1 MSVDEVAAPN
11 ASSPTKA
18 GPRDTIGGGW
28 LLTTPMYIIGWTIA
42 LYIAKC
48 ILIDKVIGA
57 LVMALASCPRVF
69 AAGSTCMH
77 LDRWFT
83 TDDLGPTLSTVF
95 IAVVGFYFGQ
105 AAVKEI
111 ANMIR
116 TRK

>member
-1 MSVDEVAAPN
+1 MSVDEVAA
-11 ASSPTKA
+11 SKA
-18 GPRDTIGGGW
+18 VPPVKDGAQETTIAGW
-28 LLTTPMYIIGWTIA
+28 LLNIPMYIIGWTIA

-57 LVMALASCPRVF
+57 FAMANAKCPPRSADEHCV
-69 AAGSTCMH
+69 H

-83 TDDLGPTLSTVF
+83 TDSLGPSLSTVF

-116 TRK
+116 ARK

>member
-1 MSVDEVAAPN
+1 MSVDEVAAP
-11 ASSPTKA
+11 KA
-18 GPRDTIGGGW
+18 APPAKDGARDTAAGGW

-57 LVMALASCPRVF
+57 LVMALAKCTIKYSDAHC
-69 AAGSTCMH
+69 GQ

-95 IAVVGFYFGQ
+95 ISVVGFYFGQ

-116 TRK
+116 ARK

>member
-1 MSVDEVAAPN
+1 MAVDEVASPKA
-11 ASSPTKA
+11 ASPVKD
-18 GPRDTIGGGW
+18 GVGDTGAGGW
-28 LLTTPMYIIGWTIA
+28 FLTIPMYIIGWTIA

-57 LVMALASCPRVF
+57 LVMALATCPRGF
-69 AAGSTCMH
+69 AAGSTCAH

-83 TDDLGPTLSTVF
+83 TDDLGATLSTVF
-95 IAVVGFYFGQ
+95 ISVVGFYFGQ

-111 ANMIR
+111 ASMIR

>member
-1 MSVDEVAAPN
+1 MGNKLSL
-11 ASSPTKA
+11 SRM
-18 GPRDTIGGGW
+18 PRRHCEPSICAIERRWRRSG
-28 LLTTPMYIIGWTIA
+28 A
-42 LYIAKC
+42 RSIAKC

-57 LVMALASCPRVF
+57 LVMALAKCTIKYSDAHC
-69 AAGSTCMH
+69 GQ

-95 IAVVGFYFGQ
+95 ISVVGFYFGQ

-116 TRK
+116 ARK

>member
-1 MSVDEVAAPN
+1 MPVDEVAAPKV
-11 ASSPTKA
+11 ALPVKDGVT
-18 GPRDTIGGGW
+18 DTGAGGW

-57 LVMALASCPRVF
+57 MVMALAKCKIKYSDVHC
-69 AAGSTCMH
+69 GE

-111 ANMIR
+111 ATLIR
-116 TRK
+116 ARK

>member
-1 MSVDEVAAPN
+1 VGKFKRRNHRQANFLGRYDPAVP
-11 ASSPTKA
+11 
-18 GPRDTIGGGW
+18 GDD
-28 LLTTPMYIIGWTIA
+28 L
-42 LYIAKC
+42 
-48 ILIDKVIGA
+48 ILIAYQHRIGEAKVIGA
-57 LVMALASCPRVF
+57 FAMAHANCPPKFSEERC
-69 AAGSTCMH
+69 AH

>member
-1 MSVDEVAAPN
+1 MLVDEVAASKVVAPVN
-11 ASSPTKA
+11 DGAN
-18 GPRDTIGGGW
+18 DTSTRGW
-28 LLTTPMYIIGWTIA
+28 FLNIPMYIIGWTIA
-42 LYIAKC
+42 LYIAKS
-48 ILIDKVIGA
+48 ILVDKVLGS
-57 LVMALASCPRVF
+57 LVMAHAKCARKYSDDQC
-69 AAGSTCMH
+69 AH

-116 TRK
+116 PRK

>member
-1 MSVDEVAAPN
+1 MSVDEVAAPKA
-11 ASSPTKA
+11 ASPVKDSA
-18 GPRDTIGGGW
+18 RDTGGGGW
-28 LLTTPMYIIGWTIA
+28 FLTIPMYIIGWTIA

-57 LVMALASCPRVF
+57 FAMAHANCPPKF
-69 AAGSTCMH
+69 AEARCVH

-83 TDDLGPTLSTVF
+83 TDDLGGTLSTVF
-95 IAVVGFYFGQ
+95 ISVVGFYFGQ

>member
-1 MSVDEVAAPN
+1 MSVDEVAAPK
-11 ASSPTKA
+11 ASPVKD
-18 GPRDTIGGGW
+18 GPRDTAVGGW

-48 ILIDKVIGA
+48 ILIDKVVGA
-57 LVMALASCPRVF
+57 LVMALAKCAIKYSGEHC
-69 AAGSTCMH
+69 GQ

>member
-1 MSVDEVAAPN
+1 MAVDEVAAP
-11 ASSPTKA
+11 KA
-18 GPRDTIGGGW
+18 ALPINDNVSGTGTGGW
-28 LLTTPMYIIGWTIA
+28 LLATPMYIIGWTIA

-57 LVMALASCPRVF
+57 LVMALASCPRGF
-69 AAGSTCMH
+69 AAGSTCAH